1 MLREGDPRWPTGAR
15 QEDSFAELSA
25 LKLVNETTKK
35 NAAGPRDNAS
45 NPSMKSLRRL
55 SSMVLMSAYRCSIG
69 G

>member
-15 QEDSFAELSA
+15 QEDSFAELSD

-35 NAAGPRDNAS
+35 IAAGARNNAG

-55 SSMVLMSAYRCSIG
+55 IRMVLMSVYRCSIG